1 MGAALLGGLVA
12 LGVCAAVVFA
22 GVLGSNDGGT
32 PSTGATKAVAEKPSS
47 SGSVS
52 LANLYSKVKDGV
64 VFVQAGNASGSGFVI
79 DNDGYIVTNDH
90 VVAESSSY
98 QVRIGDKGSLIP
110 ATLVGADAS
119 TDLALLKVDPAQ
131 AGELHPLALANA
143 GDVQVGDTVIAIGSP
158 FGLQSTLTSGIVS
171 ALGRAIQ
178 SPNGQTISGALQ
190 TDAAINP
197 GNSGGPL
204 IDTNGDVVGVNAQ
217 IASQS
222 GGNTGVGFAI
232 SIATVKDTVPKLKAG
247 GGTGTGTQSQDQQ
260 QTDPFGQQGQGQQVD
275 PTDPYGQQI
284 DPTDPYGQQVDPT
297 NPYGQQVDP
306 TDPYGGSGQADP
318 YGYSIPG
325 MG

>member
-1 MGAALLGGLVA
+1 MRNMGAALLGGLVA

-22 GVLGSNDGGT
+22 GVLGSKDSGT
-32 PSTGATKAVAEKPSS
+32 PSTEGTKAVAEKPSS
-47 SGSVS
+47 STS
-52 LANLYSKVKDGV
+52 LANLYAKVKDGV

-98 QVRIGDKGSLIP
+98 QMRIGEKGSLIP
-110 ATLVGADAS
+110 ATLVGADPS

-131 AGELHPLALANA
+131 AGDLHPLALADS

-171 ALGRAIQ
+171 ALGRAIE

-204 IDTNGDVVGVNAQ
+204 IDTDGKVVGVNAQ

-247 GGTGTGTQSQDQQ
+247 GGTSSSQSQGPTQQ
-260 QTDPFGQQGQGQQVD
+260 ADPFGQQGQQVD
-275 PTDPYGQQI
+275 PTDPYGQQV

-297 NPYGQQVDP
+297 DPYGQQVNP